1 MSASYLSIDAIAK
14 SFGPV
19 HALSGVD
26 LSLGKGE
33 IKCIIGPNGCGKS
46 TLFNV
51 ITGTLKP
58 TAGSVR
64 LDGREI
70 TRLPPHEI
78 GRLGVGRKFQVPG
91 IMPELTA
98 IEHIETAA
106 LARRTQGKLLPTIFG
121 KARARDYHD
130 ILKMAGLTEYARKTA
145 AELPHGIKQRLELC
159 MLAARQCDLLLLDEP
174 TAGMTAR
181 ETAATIELIHT
192 INRTTG
198 ASVLVIEHDMT
209 FVRELLCPI
218 VVMMRGKV
226 LIEGAYDD
234 VKHDPEVRSAYLGAA
249 A

>member
-1 MSASYLSIDAIAK
+1 MSASYLAIDSIEK

-19 HALSGVD
+19 HALRGVD

-33 IKCIIGPNGCGKS
+33 VKCIIGPNGCGKS

-91 IMPELTA
+91 IMPDLTV
-98 IEHIETAA
+98 IEHIEISG
-106 LARRTQGKLLPTIFG
+106 LARRAQGRFVRTLFEKS
-121 KARARDYHD
+121 RASEYHA
-130 ILKMAGLTEYARKTA
+130 ILETAGLMDYAGKTA

-174 TAGMTAR
+174 TAGMTVR